1 MDEQNHN
8 TAFSQQLALL
18 LDTIFV
24 THQTLA
30 FTILTSED
38 LDVSI
43 VIYSPAAKNRL
54 KTVTSA
60 RVIHLDEEYLR
71 KNEEK
76 VLQRIAS
83 LYSKGQTIYAR
94 ETVIARVDKRIS
106 MQFLEEHHLN
116 TAFPGKYRYG
126 LFYRGDLVSLAVF
139 SGGRKMKDK
148 PTNYR
153 SFELIRFCH
162 KSGLRVVGGLSRL
175 IRAFAKDFTP
185 GDIMTYVDND
195 WSQDSSLKTIGFLPT
210 GTLPPQALHFQNISQ
225 QTATSTLPI
234 KGEYSK
240 YNSGSTKLVL
250 TL

>member
-8 TAFSQQLALL
+8 AAFSQQLGRL
-18 LDTIFV
+18 LDTRFV

-30 FTILTSED
+30 FTILTAED

-43 VIYSPAAKNRL
+43 VIYGPAAKNRL
-54 KTVTSA
+54 KTVTTA
-60 RVIHLDEEYLR
+60 RVIHLDEEYVR
-71 KNEEK
+71 ENEKK

-83 LYSKGQTIYAR
+83 LYNKGRTIYAR

-116 TAFPGKYRYG
+116 AVSPGKYRYG

-148 PTNYR
+148 PIDYR

-195 WSQDSSLKTIGFLPT
+195 WSQDSSLKTIGFIPT
-210 GTLPPQALHFQNISQ
+210 GTLAPQVVRFQNISPEN
-225 QTATSTLPI
+225 ASSPLPL